1 MCVLASLAARGLETV
16 LTALRVLQDPMPRGW
31 FEASPP
37 DRQCAHTV
45 SDLPRECL
53 GPQQTNARPLHRR
66 RIVQL
71 HRDLWAECVAECEAA
86 ADGVPE
92 YAKGELVYQHSPR
105 L

>member
-1 MCVLASLAARGLETV
+1 MDGSRRLHRTASARTPFQTCLANALALNK
-16 LTALRVLQDPMPRGW
+16 
-31 FEASPP
+31 
-37 DRQCAHTV
+37 
-45 SDLPRECL
+45 
-53 GPQQTNARPLHRR
+53 QTNARPLHRR

>member
-1 MCVLASLAARGLETV
+1 MDGSRRLQWTASARTPFQTCLA
-16 LTALRVLQDPMPRGW
+16 
-31 FEASPP
+31 
-37 DRQCAHTV
+37 
-45 SDLPRECL
+45 RECL